1 METMTEAVIRRA
13 DVADAETLSGLSAAT
28 FSATFAHLYPPADLT
43 AFLADSYALERS
55 REQLADPR
63 MATWLMEAQGER
75 GGERRSEAVGYA
87 MAGPCALPHPEVTPD
102 CGELKRIY
110 MLPAWQGGGRG
121 SRLLA
126 TALAWLEARTS
137 GALWIGVW
145 SQNLGAQRLY
155 ERMGFAKV
163 GEYQFRVGQTRDH
176 EFILRR
182 TAGRRG

>member
-1 METMTEAVIRRA
+1 MTDAVIRLA
-13 DVADAETLSGLSAAT
+13 GAGDAETLSALSAAT
-28 FSATFAHLYPPADLT
+28 FSAAFAHLYPPSDLA
-43 AFLADSYALERS
+43 AFVEESYAVERS
-55 REQLADPR
+55 RAQLADPR
-63 MATWLMEAQGER
+63 VATWLMEAQGE
-75 GGERRSEAVGYA
+75 AVGYA
-87 MAGPCALPHPEVTPD
+87 MVGPCALPHPEVTPA

-126 TALAWLEARTS
+126 TALAWLEARIT

-145 SQNLGAQRLY
+145 SQNVGAQRLY

-163 GEYQFRVGQTRDH
+163 GEYEFKVGQSRDH

-182 TAGRRG
+182 G

>member
-1 METMTEAVIRRA
+1 METMTDAVIRRA
-13 DVADAETLSGLSAAT
+13 GAADAETLSTLSAAT
-28 FSATFAHLYPPADLT
+28 FSATFAHLYPPSDLA
-43 AFLADSYALERS
+43 AFLGESYAVERS
-55 REQLADPR
+55 RAQLADPAI
-63 MATWLMEAQGER
+63 ATWLMEAQVAV
-75 GGERRSEAVGYA
+75 GGAEGGAGGIEAVGYA
-87 MAGPCALPHPEVTPD
+87 MAGPCALPHPDVTPE

-126 TALAWLEARTS
+126 TALAWLEARPR

-155 ERMGFAKV
+155 ERMGFTKV
-163 GEYQFRVGQTRDH
+163 GEYEFRVGETRDH

-182 TAGRRG
+182 G

>member
-1 METMTEAVIRRA
+1 MTDGVIRRA
-13 DVADAETLSGLSAAT
+13 DIADAETLSALSAAT
-28 FSATFAHLYPPADLT
+28 FSATFAHLYPPSDLA
-43 AFLADSYALERS
+43 AFLEESYAVKRS
-55 REQLADPR
+55 RAQLADPR
-63 MATWLMEAQGER
+63 IATWLMETESEAGDGAGR
-75 GGERRSEAVGYA
+75 EAVGYA
-87 MAGPCALPHPEVTPD
+87 MAGPCALPHPDVTAA

-126 TALAWLEARTS
+126 TALAWLEAETI

-155 ERMGFAKV
+155 GRMGFAKV
-163 GEYQFRVGQTRDH
+163 GEYEFKVGQSRDH

-182 TAGRRG
+182 G

>member
-1 METMTEAVIRRA
+1 MTDAVIRRA
-13 DVADAETLSGLSAAT
+13 DIADAETLSALSAAT
-28 FSATFAHLYPPADLT
+28 FSATFAHLYPPSDLA
-43 AFLADSYALERS
+43 AFLEESYALERS
-55 REQLADPR
+55 RAQLADPR
-63 MATWLMEAQGER
+63 IATWLMEAEKEAGH
-75 GGERRSEAVGYA
+75 EAVGYA
-87 MAGPCALPHPEVTPD
+87 MAGPCGLPHPDVTPA

-126 TALAWLEARTS
+126 TALAWLEAETA

-155 ERMGFAKV
+155 ERMGFIKV
-163 GEYQFRVGQTRDH
+163 GEYEFKVGQTRDH

-182 TAGRRG
+182 G

>member
-1 METMTEAVIRRA
+1 MTDGVIHRA
-13 DVADAETLSGLSAAT
+13 NIADAETLSTLSAAT
-28 FSATFAHLYPPADLT
+28 FSATFAHLYPPSDLA
-43 AFLADSYALERS
+43 AFLEESYALERS
-55 REQLADPR
+55 RAQLADPR
-63 MATWLMEAQGER
+63 IATWLMEA
-75 GGERRSEAVGYA
+75 GGEAVGYA
-87 MAGPCALPHPEVTPD
+87 MAGPCGLPHPDVTPE

-126 TALAWLEARTS
+126 TAMAWLEAEWTGS
-137 GALWIGVW
+137 LWIGVW

-163 GEYQFRVGQTRDH
+163 GEYEFKVGRTRDH

-182 TAGRRG
+182 G